1 MKLTGLF
8 ALLICWLLFVLPVQ
22 ADTGTINV
30 NQATVESLSSGL
42 DGIGLTKAAAI
53 VDYRDKNGPFK
64 SLEDL
69 TLVKGI
75 GWKTI
80 EANRSKIRLTDDGA
94 MTTGN
99 AGSDDGGKSSQSAGP
114 K

>member
-8 ALLICWLLFVLPVQ
+8 ALLVCWLLFVSPVQ
-22 ADTGTINV
+22 ADTETINV
-30 NQATVESLSSGL
+30 NQATAETLAKGL
-42 DGIGLTKAAAI
+42 DGIGLTKAEAI

-69 TLVKGI
+69 TLVKGV

-80 EANRSKIRLTDDGA
+80 EANRSKIRLNDDGV

-99 AGSDDGGKSSQSAGP
+99 AGANGDGKSAPSAGP

>member
-8 ALLICWLLFVLPVQ
+8 ALLVCWVLFVSPAQ
-22 ADTGTINV
+22 ADTGTVNV
-30 NQATVESLSSGL
+30 NEATAESLSSGL

-53 VDYRDKNGPFK
+53 VEYRDKNGPFK

-75 GWKTI
+75 GWKTV
-80 EANRSKIRLTDDGA
+80 EANRSKIRLSNEGS

-99 AGSDDGGKSSQSAGP
+99 AGSRDNGKASRSAEP

>member
-8 ALLICWLLFVLPVQ
+8 ALLVCWVLFVSPAQ
-22 ADTGTINV
+22 ADTDTVNV
-30 NQATVESLSSGL
+30 NEATAESLSSGL

-53 VDYRDKNGPFK
+53 VEYRDKNGPFK

-75 GWKTI
+75 GWKTV
-80 EANRSKIRLTDDGA
+80 EANRSKIRLSNEGS

-99 AGSDDGGKSSQSAGP
+99 AGSRDNGKASQSAGP